1 MDENT
6 IFFYAGNIDED
17 RKDRANYKVY
27 ARFNDAGGVTLSA
40 DAGNTDM
47 NFSVNKDA
55 SYVLREEMDAVRPY
69 LLHRYVTI
77 NNISYQFTDYT
88 MIPGFEVK
96 YKVEGSLILERK
108 INTQIPDED
117 QAIEW

>member
-1 MDENT
+1 
-6 IFFYAGNIDED
+6 
-17 RKDRANYKVY
+17 
-27 ARFNDAGGVTLSA
+27 
-40 DAGNTDM
+40 
-47 NFSVNKDA
+47 
-55 SYVLREEMDAVRPY
+55 
-69 LLHRYVTI
+69 
-77 NNISYQFTDYT
+77 